1 MKKTILFLGLIAA
14 FLLPACGPIQTPSP
28 TVDAPGT
35 FTAVANTLHVGEPT
49 FPATNTPPPPN
60 ATATLAPVTVFPTAQ
75 VISTQAAT
83 QPLYISWTPS
93 TCDKSAFIKD
103 VTIPDDTKFY
113 PGTHFTKTWRIK
125 NIGTCSWTKEYRFQY
140 ISGNQMGA
148 DTIYLSKTVAPG
160 EEIDISLEMTAP
172 TTPEDYSNYW
182 RLRNKAG
189 DIFGTTF
196 YVVIEV
202 TKSASTLTPTGSLT
216 NTATVT
222 TSGTAATFT
231 STPTVTSPA
240 STATY
245 TSTVPPA
252 ATATSTPTTE
262 VPATSIPPSDT
273 PVPTAIPAATD
284 IPTP

>member
-1 MKKTILFLGLIAA
+1 MKKTRMFSGLLLIILLA
-14 FLLPACGPIQTPSP
+14 ACGPIQTPSP

-35 FTAVANTLHVGEPT
+35 FTAVANTLQIGQPT
-49 FPATNTPPPPN
+49 FPATDTPAPPN
-60 ATATLAPVTVFPTAQ
+60 ATATVAPVTVFPTAQ
-75 VISTQAAT
+75 IISTQAAT

-125 NIGTCSWTKEYRFQY
+125 NIGTCSWTKEYRLQY
-140 ISGNQMGA
+140 ISGNKMGA

-160 EEIDISLEMTAP
+160 EELDISLEMTAP
-172 TTPEDYSNYW
+172 TTPEDYSNFW

-202 TKSASTLTPTGSLT
+202 TKSAATLTPTGSLT
-216 NTATVT
+216 NTATST
-222 TSGTAATFT
+222 TSGTTATFT
-231 STPTVTSPA
+231 STVTSA
-240 STATY
+240 AATATF
-245 TSTVPPA
+245 TPTMPPA

-262 VPATSIPPSDT
+262 ASATSIPPSDT
-273 PVPTAIPAATD
+273 PVPTAIPAASDTP
-284 IPTP
+284 IP